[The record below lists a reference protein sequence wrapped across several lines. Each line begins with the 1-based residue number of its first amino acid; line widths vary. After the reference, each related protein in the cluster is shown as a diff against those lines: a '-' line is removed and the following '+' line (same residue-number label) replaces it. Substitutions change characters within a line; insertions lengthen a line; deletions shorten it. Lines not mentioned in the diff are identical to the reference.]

1 MTLSRRSI
9 SDYQSA
15 GLPEG
20 ERKKKS
26 SDRERFAVHDL
37 RAAVARATLIQK
49 PPETDESEPAAL
61 HGTLCGRQKNVVQLL
76 TWFSAMTPDRNR
88 ERN

>member
-20 ERKKKS
+20 KKKKS

-37 RAAVARATLIQK
+37 RATVARATLIQK
-49 PPETDESEPAAL
+49 PPETDKSESLQLSVEHYVADRKM
-61 HGTLCGRQKNVVQLL
+61 LC
-76 TWFSAMTPDRNR
+76 SY
-88 ERN
+88 